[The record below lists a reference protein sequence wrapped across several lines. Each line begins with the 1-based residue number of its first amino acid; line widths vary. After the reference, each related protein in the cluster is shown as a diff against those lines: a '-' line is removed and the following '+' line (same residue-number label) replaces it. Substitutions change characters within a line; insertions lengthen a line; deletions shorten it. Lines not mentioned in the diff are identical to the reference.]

1 MQQGLISIAARMLVS
16 HLLNHL
22 SHFPLGAGGPAALT
36 SQVCENHDNPYCQSA
51 DLAPELFHTPN
62 LQFFVLNGSTLLS
75 CLQIRSDDN
84 MAAGL
89 VAPDAC
95 VRLIVR
101 DISGKHSW
109 DSSVLYAPQQCAP
122 QSRALRSHPSSSPTG
137 GDREQGAGPDPVEEK
152 EKDDLLENKNMDK
165 AEDEEDDE
173 EEEEEVEEM
182 ASEPMAPLAKRRC
195 REMIP
200 SWDSLQDDEDVLDEV
215 LQYLGSSSPECLQRT
230 GMPLNI
236 PAAPPCCVSE
246 KQENDVINAILKQST
261 EEWDFAMTHGNDI
274 HMKAMEQPEPTA
286 QRPQSAFYYCRFLLN
301 ILGMNSWE
309 KR

>member
-1 MQQGLISIAARMLVS
+1 MQQSLISIAARTLVS

-36 SQVCENHDNPYCQSA
+36 SQVCENQDNPYCQSA

-62 LQFFVLNGSTLLS
+62 LQFFVLNGSTLVS

-95 VRLIVR
+95 IRLIVR

-109 DSSVLYAPQQCAP
+109 DSTVLYAPPQCAP
-122 QSRALRSHPSSSPTG
+122 LSRVLRSHTSSSPAG
-137 GDREQGAGPDPVEEK
+137 GEGEQDAERESIEQD
-152 EKDDLLENKNMDK
+152 EKDDISENKDL
-165 AEDEEDDE
+165 EEEEEEDE
-173 EEEEEVEEM
+173 EEEETLLET
-182 ASEPMAPLAKRRC
+182 MAPLAKRRC
-195 REMIP
+195 CEMIP
-200 SWDSLQDDEDVLDEV
+200 SWESLQDGEDVLDEV

-236 PAAPPCCVSE
+236 PAPPPCCVSE
-246 KQENDVINAILKQST
+246 KQENDVINAILKQSA
-261 EEWDFAMTHGNDI
+261 EEWDFATKHGNDV
-274 HMKAMEQPEPTA
+274 HMKAMEQPKPSA
-286 QRPQSAFYYCRFLLN
+286 QRPQSAFYYCRLLLN

>member
-1 MQQGLISIAARMLVS
+1 MQQGLISIAARTLVS

-36 SQVCENHDNPYCQSA
+36 SQVCENQDNPYCQSS
-51 DLAPELFHTPN
+51 DLGPELFHTPN
-62 LQFFVLNGSTLLS
+62 LQFFVLNDSTLLS
-75 CLQIRSDDN
+75 CLQIRSDDD

-89 VAPDAC
+89 VTPDTC
-95 VRLIVR
+95 VRLIIR

-109 DSSVLYAPQQCAP
+109 DSAVLYAPPHCAP
-122 QSRALRSHPSSSPTG
+122 QSLGLRSRTSSSPAG
-137 GDREQGAGPDPVEEK
+137 GDDGHDGEPDSEEQD
-152 EKDDLLENKNMDK
+152 EKDNLSEN
-165 AEDEEDDE
+165 EDE
-173 EEEEEVEEM
+173 EEEEEEETL
-182 ASEPMAPLAKRRC
+182 SETMAPLAKRRC

-200 SWDSLQDDEDVLDEV
+200 SWDSLQDGEDVLDEV

-236 PAAPPCCVSE
+236 PAPPPCCVSE

-261 EEWDFAMTHGNDI
+261 EEWDFADKRGKDV

-286 QRPQSAFYYCRFLLN
+286 QRPQSGFYYCRLLLN